1 MSLQVRPV
9 SIVSAERAD
18 HRSGLALRVERTN
31 AFEYSYIKLR
41 ADTGEQVWQW
51 PNEPTLAEQ
60 SKLRVSGSLLDVS
73 V

>member
-1 MSLQVRPV
+1 MSLQVHSV
-9 SIVSAERAD
+9 SIVSERAPD
-18 HRSGLALRVERTN
+18 HRSGLALKVERTN

-51 PNEPTLAEQ
+51 PDEPTLAEQ
-60 SKLRVSGSLLDVS
+60 SKLRVSGSLLDIS